1 MISIS
6 HYTWSKKE
14 IGDFMKERI
23 LNLLK
28 NIHEA
33 KELIE
38 INDLLGLTTTAEY
51 KELQDVMNELV
62 EEYVVFLTKKGKYI
76 LLKNCPGLK
85 VGKLS
90 VNKKGFGFLLLE
102 QEDDIYIDAKNMNNA
117 IHDDVVLV
125 ETFLSGVRKE
135 AKVIRIIKRD
145 IHNLVG
151 EVIFSDNN
159 KYYLNIDDDK
169 RDLVIELVPE
179 SCKDVVEGHK
189 VLVKIVKELNK
200 RKYLGEVI
208 KIIGHINDP
217 GTDILAIAYK
227 HEIYEDFGPGVDE
240 ELEKI
245 PNEVAEKELENR
257 RDLTNEC
264 IFTIDGDDTKDIDD
278 AIGIRMLENG
288 NYELGVHIADVS
300 HYVKPNTALGDS
312 AYERGTSSYLAD
324 TVIPMIPHKLS
335 NGICSLNEGVIRLTM
350 SCVMEIDKK
359 GKVVNYDIFQSY
371 IKSKKKMTYKK
382 VNDIICRGIVAPGYE
397 EYVDKLNMM
406 NDLSRILRKEKIN
419 RGYMDFDLD
428 EAKIVQDETG
438 KAIDVV
444 KRVRENGEKLIEDFM
459 IAANETVASHIYQM
473 DLPFV
478 YRVHDNPKAE
488 KVEEFMNLVKLMGY
502 KLIGRQNEY
511 SPKSMQGFLD
521 QLHDKP
527 EFEILSSLLLRSMR
541 KAQYSSENIGH
552 FSLASKAYT
561 HFTSPIRRF
570 PDLQV
575 HRLLKKYL
583 VDNDMSMT
591 TIQSLQG
598 ELVEITQHSSER
610 EVAAI
615 EAERD
620 VLDMKMAEYMEDH
633 IGEEYDGM
641 ITSIT
646 NFGFFVELPNLIE
659 GLVHVQT
666 LKGDYFTYVP
676 ELLSLIGK
684 STKKAYRLGDKVRVK
699 CVAASKAN
707 SMIDFELVKVDENNG
722 NKEQES

>member
-1 MISIS
+1 M
-6 HYTWSKKE
+6 KN
-14 IGDFMKERI
+14 MKEKI
-23 LNLLK
+23 LKLMK
-28 NIHEA
+28 DIHEA
-33 KELIE
+33 KELME
-38 INDLLGLTTTAEY
+38 INDLLGLTTPAEY
-51 KELQDVMNELV
+51 KELQDVMQQLV
-62 EEYVVFLTKKGKYI
+62 EEYVVFYTKKGKYI

-102 QEDDIYIDAKNMNNA
+102 MEDDIYIDAKNMNGA

-125 ETFLSGVRKE
+125 EVFVSGVRKE
-135 AKVIRIIKRD
+135 ARVIRVIKRD
-145 IHNLVG
+145 VNNLVG
-151 EVIFSDNN
+151 EVLFTDNN
-159 KYYLNIDDDK
+159 KFYLNIDDDK
-169 RDLVIELVPE
+169 RDLIIELTPE
-179 SCKDVVEGHK
+179 SCRDVVEGHK
-189 VLVKIVKELNK
+189 VLVKVIKELNK

-227 HEIYEDFGPGVDE
+227 HGIYEDFGPEVE
-240 ELEKI
+240 KELESI
-245 PNEVAEKELENR
+245 PNEVAPKELEGR
-257 RDLTNEC
+257 RDLTNEV

-278 AIGIRMLENG
+278 AISIKKLDDG
-288 NYELGVHIADVS
+288 NFELGVHIADVS
-300 HYVKPNTALGDS
+300 NYVKPNTALGDA

-350 SCVMEIDKK
+350 SCVMVINPK
-359 GKVVNYDIFQSY
+359 GKVVDYDIFTSY

-382 VNDIICRGIVAPGYE
+382 VNDVIVRGVVAPGYE
-397 EYVDKLNMM
+397 EFVDKLHLM
-406 NDLSRILRKEKIN
+406 NELAKILRKEKIG

-438 KAIDVV
+438 KAIDVI
-444 KRVRENGEKLIEDFM
+444 KRERENGEKLIEDFM
-459 IAANETVASHIYQM
+459 IAANETVANHIYQM

-478 YRVHDNPKAE
+478 YRVHDTPKTE
-488 KVEEFMNLVKLMGY
+488 KVDDFMNLVKLMGY
-502 KLIGRQNEY
+502 KLVGRFNEY
-511 SPKSMQGFLD
+511 SPKAMQGFLD

-591 TIQSLQG
+591 TIQSLST
-598 ELVEITQHSSER
+598 ELVEITRHSSER
-610 EVAAI
+610 EVAAV

-633 IGEEYDGM
+633 IGEEFDG
-641 ITSIT
+641 IINTIT
-646 NFGFFVELPNLIE
+646 NFGFFVELPNLVE

-676 ELLSLIGK
+676 ELLSMIGK
-684 STKKAYRLGDKVRVK
+684 STKKTYRLGDKVRVK
-699 CVAASKAN
+699 CVAASKET

>member
-1 MISIS
+1 MVKS
-6 HYTWSKKE
+6 
-14 IGDFMKERI
+14 MKEKI
-23 LNLLK
+23 IKLMK
-28 NIHEA
+28 DIHEA
-33 KELIE
+33 KELME
-38 INDLLGLTTTAEY
+38 INDLLGLTTPAEY

-62 EEYVVFLTKKGKYI
+62 EEYTVFYTKKGKYI

-90 VNKKGFGFLLLE
+90 VNKKGFGFLCLE
-102 QEDDIYIDAKNMNNA
+102 MEDDIYIDAKNMNGA

-125 ETFLSGVRKE
+125 EVFIHGVRKE
-135 AKVIRIIKRD
+135 ARVIRIVKRD

-151 EVIFSDNN
+151 EVLFTDNN

-169 RDLVIELVPE
+169 RDLVIELTPE

-189 VLVKIVKELNK
+189 VLVKVIKELNK
-200 RKYLGEVI
+200 RKYLGEVVR
-208 KIIGHINDP
+208 IIGHINDP

-227 HEIYEDFGPGVDE
+227 HGIYEDFGPEVE
-240 ELEKI
+240 KELESI
-245 PNEVAEKELENR
+245 PNEVNEKELEGR
-257 RDLTNEC
+257 RDLTNEV

-278 AIGIRMLENG
+278 AISIKKLDNG

-300 HYVKPNTALGDS
+300 NYVKPNTALGDA

-350 SCVMEIDKK
+350 SCVMEINEK
-359 GKVVNYDIFQSY
+359 GKVVNYDIFTSY
-371 IKSKKKMTYKK
+371 IKSRKKRTYKK
-382 VNDIICRGIVAPGYE
+382 VMDVIVRGIVAPGYE
-397 EYVDKLNMM
+397 EFADKLHLM
-406 NDLSRILRKEKIN
+406 NDLSKILRKEKIS

-438 KAIDVV
+438 KAIDVI

-459 IAANETVASHIYQM
+459 IAANETVANHIYQM

-478 YRVHDNPKAE
+478 YRVHDTPKPE
-488 KVEEFMNLVKLMGY
+488 KVDDFMNLVKLMGY
-502 KLIGRQNEY
+502 KLVGRYNEY
-511 SPKSMQGFLD
+511 SPKAMQGFLD

-583 VDNDMSMT
+583 VENDMSMT
-591 TIQSLQG
+591 TIQTLGSS
-598 ELVEITQHSSER
+598 LVEITRHSSER
-610 EVAAI
+610 EVAAV

-633 IGEEYDGM
+633 IGEEFDG
-641 ITSIT
+641 IINTIT
-646 NFGFFVELPNLIE
+646 NFGFFVELPNLVE

-676 ELLSLIGK
+676 ELLAMIGK
-684 STKKAYRLGDKVRVK
+684 STKKTYRLGDKIRVK
-699 CVAASKAN
+699 CVAASKET
-707 SMIDFELVKVDENNG
+707 SMIDFEIVKVDENNG
-722 NKEQES
+722 NKEQEG

>member
-1 MISIS
+1 
-6 HYTWSKKE
+6 
-14 IGDFMKERI
+14 MKERI
-23 LNLLK
+23 LNLMK
-28 NIHEA
+28 DIHEA

-51 KELQDVMNELV
+51 KELQDVMTELV
-62 EEYVVFLTKKGKYI
+62 EEYIVFYTKKGKYI

-90 VNKKGFGFLLLE
+90 VNKKGFGFLCLE
-102 QEDDIYIDAKNMNNA
+102 MEDDIYIDAKNMNGA

-125 ETFLSGVRKE
+125 EVFVKGVRKE
-135 AKVIRIIKRD
+135 ARVIRIVKRD
-145 IHNLVG
+145 VHNLVG
-151 EVIFSDNN
+151 EIIFTDNN
-159 KYYLNIDDDK
+159 KFYLDIDDDK
-169 RDLVIELVPE
+169 RDLVIELTPE
-179 SCKDVVEGHK
+179 SCKDCVEGHK
-189 VLVKIVKELNK
+189 VLVKVIKELNK
-200 RKYLGEVI
+200 RKYLGEVVR
-208 KIIGHINDP
+208 IIGHKNDP

-227 HEIYEDFGPGVDE
+227 HGIYEDFGPDVE
-240 ELEKI
+240 KELEAI
-245 PNEVAEKELENR
+245 PNEVDEKELVGR
-257 RDLTNEC
+257 RDLTGEV

-300 HYVKPNTALGDS
+300 NYVKPNTALGDA

-350 SCVMEIDKK
+350 SCIMEIDHK
-359 GKVVNYDIFQSY
+359 GHVVDYDIFTSY
-371 IKSKKKMTYKK
+371 IKSRKKMTYKK
-382 VNDIICRGIVAPGYE
+382 VNDVICRGVVAPGYE

-406 NDLSRILRKEKIN
+406 NDLSKILRKYKIS

-428 EAKIVQDETG
+428 EAKIVQDENG
-438 KAIDVV
+438 KAIDVI

-459 IAANETVASHIYQM
+459 IAANETVATHISQM

-478 YRVHDNPKAE
+478 YRVHDTPKPE
-488 KVEEFMNLVKLMGY
+488 KVDDFMNLVKLMGY
-502 KLIGRQNEY
+502 KIVGRHNEY
-511 SPKSMQGFLD
+511 SPKAMQGFLD

-570 PDLQV
+570 PDLEV

-583 VDNDMSMT
+583 VENDMSMT
-591 TIQSLQG
+591 TIHTLSS
-598 ELVEITQHSSER
+598 ELVEITRHSSER
-610 EVAAI
+610 EVAAV

-633 IGEEYDGM
+633 IGEEFDG
-641 ITSIT
+641 IINTIT
-646 NFGFFVELPNLIE
+646 NFGFFVELPNLVE

-676 ELLSLIGK
+676 ELLSMIGK
-684 STKKAYRLGDKVRVK
+684 STKKTYRLGDKVKVK
-699 CVAASKAN
+699 CVAASKET
-707 SMIDFELVKVDENNG
+707 SMIDFELVKVDEKNG